1 MKTDVWWVLAL
12 ALSCGDKP
20 ADPKPVEAKSAASEP
35 TNDAP
40 AWQPNQSVDRGTYDP
55 KKDMC
60 RAYDEDAVAK
70 ALGWQGL
77 TKVSGMGGVIR
88 GSRHRTCGYV
98 GKGKIEDQ
106 HFGASFSM
114 AKDFDLRHQG
124 LQAVYEPRAA
134 IAGHDAR
141 VARTETAV
149 VLQLMTP
156 QMRVTVD
163 VAETGKTPAELEPLL
178 EAAAIALVGSLP
190 DDALDLLAPDRE
202 AEAKAAAARAEA
214 KAAAKAAREAKA
226 ARAGKAPAKG
236 P

>member
-1 MKTDVWWVLAL
+1 MKTHGWWVIALAL
-12 ALSCGDKP
+12 ACGDKP
-20 ADPKPVEAKSAASEP
+20 ADPKAVEEKSAASEP
-35 TNDAP
+35 KDEAP
-40 AWQPNQSVDRGTYDP
+40 PWQPNQSVDRGTYDP
-55 KKDMC
+55 KSDLC

-88 GSRHRTCGYV
+88 GARHRTCGYV

-163 VAETGKTPAELEPLL
+163 VAETGKTPAELEPIL

-190 DDALDLLAPDRE
+190 ANALDLVDPNRE
-202 AEAKAAAARAEA
+202 ANAKAAAAREAKREAKAA
-214 KAAAKAAREAKA
+214 KAAAKA
-226 ARAGKAPAKG
+226 P
-236 P
+236 